1 MTTGIFQVLG
11 HPTPDR
17 AGRVADLKELGFT
30 WADMEG
36 EAYWIDQIVTMRR
49 ETYEEL
55 ERASGQLWLILDKT
69 VRYITGKRDLYHL
82 IGIPTILWD
91 LLDQLPIPPEGL
103 ISRYARF
110 DFSISEDG
118 RIKLLELNADTPT
131 GYVEAAV
138 ATPWLCKL
146 SGIES
151 PNQRM
156 SEMVAAAWAE
166 ELPDT
171 AACVAYGSHQE
182 DSGTIEM
189 LVKHSGLNVKCV
201 DCLELW
207 VDNGILKDGQDRT
220 IHRLFALYPK
230 EWMAFDDGGDAL
242 AYAIETGNLQLFN
255 SLHSIILQSKGLQAA
270 AWGLYEL
277 GLLFDADEREAI
289 ERYMLPTY
297 NKPVFEGDFVSKS
310 MFGREGGSVK
320 MFDNGGQLEVEDK
333 EGFDTSF
340 FFPVVYQK
348 RTDLARIETAAGEFH
363 LLTGMFVINGEP
375 CGILGRAGGQIT
387 GNSSHF
393 IAVGVV

>member
-1 MTTGIFQVLG
+1 MTIGIFQVIG
-11 HPTPDR
+11 NPIPDR

-55 ERASGQLWLILDKT
+55 ERASGQLWRILDKT
-69 VRYITGKRDLYHL
+69 VRYIAGKRDLYHL
-82 IGIPTILWD
+82 IGIPALLWD

-151 PNQRM
+151 PNERM
-156 SEMVAAAWAE
+156 SELVAAAWAE

-207 VDNGILKDGQDRT
+207 VDNGILKDSQDRT
-220 IHRLFALYPK
+220 INRLFALYPK

-242 AYAIETGNLQLFN
+242 AYAIETGNLHLFN

-289 ERYMLPTY
+289 EHYMLPTY

-333 EGFDTSF
+333 EGFDTSS

-348 RTDLARIETAAGEFH
+348 RTDLARIDTVAGQFH

-375 CGILGRAGGQIT
+375 CGIIGRAGGQIT